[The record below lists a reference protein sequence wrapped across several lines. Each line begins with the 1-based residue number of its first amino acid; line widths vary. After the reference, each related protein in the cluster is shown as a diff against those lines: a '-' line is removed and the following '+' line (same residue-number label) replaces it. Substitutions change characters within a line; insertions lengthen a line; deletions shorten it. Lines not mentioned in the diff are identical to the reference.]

1 MSFRTLPT
9 FYFAIPIK
17 SKSLYKYI
25 VYSQMM
31 IYNRLIMKNFCF
43 LFFFITINLIYSS
56 FALAQSRLQ
65 TILETG
71 ELRVG
76 TTGDWNPMS
85 MKDPSSNKYIGFD
98 IDIVS
103 QLAEDMGVE
112 IVFVPTEW
120 KTLVN
125 GILANK
131 YDLST
136 SASLSAKRA
145 LTTGYTNSFFKLATV
160 PLTLKKNISKFQDWN
175 DLNKSEVII
184 AVTLGTVQEQ
194 YAKVIFPDST
204 LKVIEAPARDYQEVL
219 AGRADAHIT
228 SNVEAATLVE
238 KYPELSI
245 VPVKE
250 TKYPTPLAWLVP
262 QDDQVWINYINHWIE
277 IKKARGYFS
286 QMMEKWNL
294 KSL

>member
-1 MSFRTLPT
+1 MTIFR
-9 FYFAIPIK
+9 FIIIF
-17 SKSLYKYI
+17 
-25 VYSQMM
+25 V
-31 IYNRLIMKNFCF
+31 F
-43 LFFFITINLIYSS
+43 LSYSS
-56 FALAQSRLQ
+56 VTLSESRLQ

-71 ELRVG
+71 QLRVG

-98 IDIVS
+98 IDIAT

-131 YDLST
+131 YEIST
-136 SASLSAKRA
+136 SASLNVKRA

-160 PLTLKKNISKFQDWN
+160 PLTLKKNLSKFQDWN
-175 DLNKSEVII
+175 DLNKSEVEV

-194 YAKVIFPDST
+194 YAKVLFPNAT

-219 AGRADAHIT
+219 AGRAHAHIT

-245 VPVKE
+245 IPVNSP
-250 TKYPTPLAWLVP
+250 KYPTPLAWLVP
-262 QDDQVWINYINHWIE
+262 QNDQVLINYINHWIE
-277 IKKARGYFS
+277 IQKSRGFFS
-286 QMMEKWNL
+286 KMMEKWNL
-294 KSL
+294 RSL